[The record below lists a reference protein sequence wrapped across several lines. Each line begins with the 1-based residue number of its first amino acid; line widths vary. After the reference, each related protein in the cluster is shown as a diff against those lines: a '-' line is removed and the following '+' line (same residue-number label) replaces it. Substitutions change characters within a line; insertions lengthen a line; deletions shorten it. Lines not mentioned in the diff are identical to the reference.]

1 MCVLS
6 GMNSARLLR
15 ARRSTTRITSRHGT
29 ISTLNDTS
37 TGLVFIVSSIS
48 GSYIQYL
55 MTKKLRIYPS
65 VKLPVSP
72 MKIFLP
78 KSALPNTLYEK
89 NGIITPTVTKASMA

>member
-6 GMNSARLLR
+6 GMNSVRLLR

-48 GSYIQYL
+48 GSVL
-55 MTKKLRIYPS
+55 PTGMSTVIYPS

-89 NGIITPTVTKASMA
+89 NRIITPTVTKASMA